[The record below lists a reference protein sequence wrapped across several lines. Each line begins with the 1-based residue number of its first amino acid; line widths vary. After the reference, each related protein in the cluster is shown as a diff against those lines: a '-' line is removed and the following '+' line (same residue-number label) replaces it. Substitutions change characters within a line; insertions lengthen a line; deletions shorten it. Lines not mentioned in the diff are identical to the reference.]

1 MKNKGF
7 SLIELLVVLGIL
19 ATLVGIAIPA
29 YNQYRI
35 RSNRSVARAYL
46 IEAAQTLERHFVRNN
61 TYATATIAVG
71 GTLEPTAEGGL
82 YTIAWSAGPTQNT
95 YTLQATA
102 AGGQA
107 GDTACPNLTINHLG
121 ARLPAACW

>member
-19 ATLVGIAIPA
+19 LLLAGIAIPA

-35 RSNRSVARAYL
+35 KSLRSAARAYL

-61 TYATATIAVG
+61 TYATATIATG

-102 AGGQA
+102 GGGQA
-107 GDTACPNLTINHLG
+107 GDTACPSLTINHLG
-121 ARLPAACW
+121 AKLPAACW

>member
-1 MKNKGF
+1 VKNQGF
-7 SLIELLVVLGIL
+7 SLIELLVVMAIL
-19 ATLVGIAIPA
+19 ATLVGISIPA
-29 YNQYRI
+29 YNQYRVS
-35 RSNRSVARAYL
+35 SNRSAARAYL
-46 IEAAQTLERHFVRNN
+46 VEAAQTLERHFVRNN
-61 TYATATIAVG
+61 TYATATIASG

-107 GDTACPNLTINHLG
+107 GDTACPNLRINHLG
-121 ARLPAACW
+121 AKLPAACW

>member
-19 ATLVGIAIPA
+19 LTLMGIAIPA

-35 RSNRSVARAYL
+35 SSLRSAARAYL

-61 TYATATIAVG
+61 TYATATIATG

-102 AGGQA
+102 GGGQA
-107 GDTACPNLTINHLG
+107 GDTACPSLTINHLG
-121 ARLPAACW
+121 AKLPAACW